1 MIWSFKM
8 NQTLKQFESNKLKA
22 QALLSKLRAFLEL
35 GEEAGASIEGS
46 LKTKLEAAMTTVDSG
61 KLKIALV
68 GGFSEGKTS
77 IAAAWLGKLD
87 TDTMNISHQE
97 SSDMVATYD
106 IGDNCELIDTPGLF
120 GFKEKSSASS
130 EEAQAYKDI
139 TKKYVSEAHL
149 LLYIMSPT
157 NPIKASHQEELCWL
171 LRDLNLLSRTV
182 FVLGRFDEVA
192 DVEDEWDYNENLR
205 IKQQN
210 VVERL
215 GDAINLSE
223 EDKSNISVVAVAAN
237 PFDMGMGYWLENPEK
252 FKELSHIDTLQAAT
266 AEKVSTNG
274 GVMAVALEA
283 QESVIS
289 DVLARQLPA
298 AIRNDELIG
307 EELSRLAGMNMR
319 LEKQLRE
326 TTTQIKE
333 VQIGLRD
340 FVASHF
346 SSLILQVKG
355 SDINT
360 FSDFFEREIGNEGA
374 VLNTRIQNE
383 FDRQINSLSGHLIQ
397 LKANFDNEVSHYNN
411 TVTMMG
417 KQGMDFVV
425 KGGYI
430 NNSSILAA
438 RDGLVSAG
446 KLVGLDLASM
456 LKFKPWGAVN
466 LAKGINGALVV
477 VGIALEAWN
486 SYSEHKKQKEFN
498 DSVQNMVEN
507 FEKQREELL
516 KLINA
521 DNFIEQFFPTHVE
534 LRNSMT
540 ELKECIDTQSERRAK
555 FQAWREEGEK
565 IKAEFEQLN

>member
-1 MIWSFKM
+1 M

-22 QALLSKLRAFLEL
+22 HALLSKLSAFLEL
-35 GEEAGASIEGS
+35 GEEVGASIEEN
-46 LKTKLEAAMTTVDSG
+46 LKTKLAVAMSTVDSG

-97 SSDMVATYD
+97 SSNMVSTYD

-120 GFKEKSSASS
+120 GFKEKSSASA

-149 LLYIMSPT
+149 LLYVMNPT
-157 NPIKASHQEELCWL
+157 NPIKASHQEELAWL
-171 LRDLNLLSRTV
+171 FRDINLLSRTV
-182 FVLGRFDEVA
+182 FILGRFDEVA
-192 DVEDEWDYNENLR
+192 DVEDEWDYNENFR
-205 IKQQN
+205 IKSQN
-210 VVERL
+210 VIERL
-215 GDAINLSE
+215 GDAINLTE
-223 EDKSNISVVAVAAN
+223 EEKSNITVVAVAAN
-237 PFDMGMGYWLENPEK
+237 PFDMGMSYWLENPDK
-252 FKELSHIDTLQAAT
+252 FKELSYIDTLQAAT
-266 AEKVSTNG
+266 TKKVSTNG

-283 QESVIS
+283 QQSVIS

-298 AIRNDELIG
+298 AIRTDELIG
-307 EELSRLAGMNMR
+307 EELNRLAGMNTR
-319 LEKQLRE
+319 LEKQLH
-326 TTTQIKE
+326 TSTTQIKE

-360 FSDFFEREIGNEGA
+360 FSDFFEREIGNKGT
-374 VLNTRIQNE
+374 VLNTGIQNE
-383 FDRQINSLSGHLIQ
+383 FDRQINSLSGDLIQ

-411 TVTMMG
+411 AVTMMG

-486 SYSEHKKQKEFN
+486 SYSEHKKQKEFA
-498 DSVQNMVEN
+498 DAVKSMIEN
-507 FEKQREELL
+507 LEMQRAELL
-516 KLINA
+516 NLINA
-521 DNFIEQFFPTHVE
+521 ESFIEQFFPTYVE
-534 LRNSMT
+534 LRRSMA
-540 ELKECIDTQSERRAK
+540 ELKECIDIQSKKRSK
-555 FQAWREEGEK
+555 FHTWREEGEK
-565 IKAEFEQLN
+565 IKLEFEQLA

>member
-1 MIWSFKM
+1 M
-8 NQTLKQFESNKLKA
+8 NQTLKQFESNKQKA
-22 QALLSKLRAFLEL
+22 QALLSKLSAFLEL
-35 GEEAGASIEGS
+35 GKEAGALIEGS
-46 LKTKLEAAMTTVDSG
+46 LTTKIEAAMSTVDSG

-87 TDTMNISHQE
+87 TDTMSISHQE

-149 LLYIMSPT
+149 LLYVMSPT
-157 NPIKASHQEELCWL
+157 NPIKASHQEELSWL
-171 LRDLNLLSRTV
+171 FRDLNLLSRTV
-182 FVLGRFDEVA
+182 FILGRFDEVA
-192 DVEDEWDYNENLR
+192 DVEDEWDYNENFR
-205 IKQQN
+205 IKSEN
-210 VVERL
+210 VIERL
-215 GDAINLSE
+215 NDAINLSE
-223 EDKSNISVVAVAAN
+223 EDKSNLSVVAVAAN
-237 PFDMGMGYWLENPEK
+237 PFDMGMSYWLENPDK

-266 AEKVSTNG
+266 TEKVSTNG

-283 QESVIS
+283 QQSVIS

-307 EELSRLAGMNMR
+307 EELSRLADMNMR
-319 LEKQLRE
+319 LEKQLHE

-333 VQIGLRD
+333 VQIGLRE

-383 FDRQINSLSGHLIQ
+383 FDRQINSLSGDLIQ

-411 TVTMMG
+411 AVTMMG

-446 KLVGLDLASM
+446 KLVGLDLASL

-486 SYSEHKKQKEFN
+486 SYSEHKKQKEFE
-498 DSVQNMVEN
+498 DSVKSMVEN

-516 KLINA
+516 RLINA
-521 DNFIEQFFPTHVE
+521 DNFIDQFFP
-534 LRNSMT
+534 
-540 ELKECIDTQSERRAK
+540 
-555 FQAWREEGEK
+555 
-565 IKAEFEQLN
+565 